1 MKSSGQ
7 SNRLFSLLKII
18 GLLTLCS
25 PIILC
30 QQAQAEPNPPEAGK
44 VTKSGDLLVALH
56 YGIPFHLW
64 SDRLYTNFE
73 LATLSLTYEKES
85 GLWFFTKNPK
95 LVKSYLLEL
104 RVSRIWGKGIEVS
117 QDQVSPETW
126 NKAMQEGRPPT
137 VDWDHYQIGV
147 IPYIRY
153 YYPFTKDVR
162 MYMEFGLGMSLLTQP
177 LIEDG
182 TTWNF
187 NFSGGFGLDC
197 KFKIPFFVYLK
208 WEHFSN
214 GGQAGIGLTDKRVI
228 GPENMVFGIGT
239 RFSL

>member
-1 MKSSGQ
+1 
-7 SNRLFSLLKII
+7 
-18 GLLTLCS
+18 
-25 PIILC
+25 
-30 QQAQAEPNPPEAGK
+30 
-44 VTKSGDLLVALH
+44 
-56 YGIPFHLW
+56 
-64 SDRLYTNFE
+64 
-73 LATLSLTYEKES
+73 
-85 GLWFFTKNPK
+85 
-95 LVKSYLLEL
+95 
-104 RVSRIWGKGIEVS
+104 
-117 QDQVSPETW
+117 
-126 NKAMQEGRPPT
+126 MQEGRPPT

-187 NFSGGFGLDC
+187 NFSGGLGLDC
-197 KFKIPFFVYLK
+197 KFKIPFFVDLK
-208 WEHFSN
+208 WVHFIH